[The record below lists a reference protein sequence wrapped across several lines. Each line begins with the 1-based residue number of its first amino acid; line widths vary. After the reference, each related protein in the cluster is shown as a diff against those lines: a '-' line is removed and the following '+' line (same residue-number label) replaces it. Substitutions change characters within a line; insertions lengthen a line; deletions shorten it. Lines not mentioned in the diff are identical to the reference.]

1 MRFYGNQLLIQ
12 VSNCLYR
19 SSSLQL
25 YFEYFD
31 LGSSLVEVVYCSV
44 MVSILHFCL
53 NYAHFIFIGKTYCSC
68 FPQLESWRDA

>member
-25 YFEYFD
+25 YFECFD
-31 LGSSLVEVVYCSV
+31 LVSSFIEVVFHSV
-44 MVSILHFCL
+44 TVVLRLSLLALAPIFLILVVKL
-53 NYAHFIFIGKTYCSC
+53 G
-68 FPQLESWRDA
+68 